1 MAEHPKYPF
10 NFALSIAPYIKQR
23 MVTINEIPDG
33 MREVNRAGFP
43 ELIRWLCACIRPV
56 DKVEFIKALENNVF
70 FRSKKDFVLTEKNH
84 RDFYENIKMYNRDFC
99 CLLDLLMDSL
109 QEGQEAPPM
118 TVKEGVGILSVYIK
132 KIPCDYGW
140 AVWTDMPTEKK
151 YKKFSEFLTEF
162 MKVCQ
167 RHRNLSEGTQ
177 KLSHV
182 VSYRKDKGNYRKF
195 NSDIRPFENGNPKG
209 PNDHRPRYSDNRQN
223 GHNMSMMESRRNPAG
238 QDEDFSKGY
247 YEEEYLQE
255 EFPPLDEYEY
265 APEEYPDYDQEGANT
280 LEMEGK
286 KHSERDNLPESPEES
301 SRLNAFMQG
310 PNRFGPKPSFPSNR
324 PPPALN
330 SGRVPARP
338 PPPVPGVC
346 FEILKTGTCEA
357 QKMGRCTYDHSAAA
371 FSAYMKKKQENIDA
385 YLSHNGGS
393 SKPRA

>member
-1 MAEHPKYPF
+1 
-10 NFALSIAPYIKQR
+10 
-23 MVTINEIPDG
+23 
-33 MREVNRAGFP
+33 
-43 ELIRWLCACIRPV
+43 
-56 DKVEFIKALENNVF
+56 
-70 FRSKKDFVLTEKNH
+70 
-84 RDFYENIKMYNRDFC
+84 MYNRDFC

-182 VSYRKDKGNYRKF
+182 VSYRKDRGNYKKF
-195 NSDIRPFENGNPKG
+195 NSDIRPFVNGNPKG
-209 PNDHRPRYSDNRQN
+209 PNDHRPRYSDSRQN
-223 GHNMSMMESRRNPAG
+223 GHNVSMMESRRYP
-238 QDEDFSKGY
+238 DEHEEDFNKRY
-247 YEEEYLQE
+247 YEEEYLLE
-255 EFPPLDEYEY
+255 EFSPLNENEY
-265 APEEYPDYDQEGANT
+265 PLEEYLEYDQEAVNT
-280 LEMEGK
+280 REMEGK
-286 KHSERDNLPESPEES
+286 KYSEQDNYPEDPEES

-324 PPPALN
+324 TPPVFN
-330 SGRVPARP
+330 SGRGPARA

-346 FEILKTGTCEA
+346 FEVLKSGTCEA
-357 QKMGRCTYDHSAAA
+357 HKMGRCTYDHTTAALIAYNKRQLQNVEA
-371 FSAYMKKKQENIDA
+371 FAAKV
-385 YLSHNGGS
+385 S
-393 SKPRA
+393 SNSGEPKPRA